1 MTLRLRLVLVLLPA
15 FLVAPPTQC
24 RAADELADRLNA
36 VLDAPEYQHARW
48 GLLIV
53 EAETGK
59 VVFAR
64 NPDQLFAP
72 ASVTKLYSCAAALR
86 ALGADRT
93 FQTPVHRRG
102 EVRDGRLN
110 GDLILAPQGDLTL
123 GGRTTPD
130 GKLAFRDRD
139 HTYANY
145 LSSTAQLTDT
155 DPLAGLRDLARQIKA
170 AGINSVDGDVYVD
183 DRYFTHGRATGSG
196 PEIVSPVV
204 VNDNCLDLI
213 VTPGAKVGVPATVK
227 VRPATEF
234 YKVEIQ
240 VETVEE
246 GTPTR
251 MRATSNGD
259 GVVRIS
265 GRIAVNAPPTVR
277 IYPVEDPTAFARAL
291 FIEALRAE
299 GVTVKAELRRRPMA
313 NLPDWDAVAK
323 LPRVA
328 QLTSP
333 PFRET
338 LKVTLKV
345 SHNLYASTLPVLIAV
360 PQGKYTLAEGMAEEG
375 KLAAALG
382 VDVKTISLESGAG
395 GGNADRVSPRATVQL
410 LQGMRKAPEYKVFRD
425 CLPVLGVDGTLADVV
440 ARDSPVRGKVLAKT
454 GTYTDPDLLNER
466 VHLRS
471 KALAGYMNTA
481 SGKELIFCFFVN
493 DVSLPKGVDSSREG
507 RAMGTLCEIVYKFG
521 P

>member
-1 MTLRLRLVLVLLPA
+1 MKPRLRFALVLVLTALP
-15 FLVAPPTQC
+15 VPV
-24 RAADELADRLNA
+24 RADELSDRLNA

-53 EAETGK
+53 EAESGK

-86 ALGADRT
+86 VLGADRT
-93 FQTPVHRRG
+93 FPTPVYRRG
-102 EVRDGRLN
+102 EVKESRLY
-110 GDLILAPQGDLTL
+110 GDLILVPQGDLTL

-130 GKLAFRDRD
+130 GKLVFRDRD

-155 DPLAGLRDLARQIKA
+155 DPLAGLRDLARQVRA
-170 AGINSVDGDVYVD
+170 AGITAVDGEVLID
-183 DRYFTHGRATGSG
+183 DRLFVHGRATGSG
-196 PEIVSPVV
+196 PELVTPIM

-213 VTPGAKVGVPATVK
+213 VTPGAKVGAPATVRM
-227 VRPATEF
+227 RPATDF
-234 YKVEIQ
+234 YKLEAE
-240 VETVEE
+240 VETVEAGVSPRIWARAAGA
-246 GTPTR
+246 GTIRVT
-251 MRATSNGD
+251 
-259 GVVRIS
+259 

-277 IYPVEDPTAFARAL
+277 IHPVEDPTAFARAL
-291 FIEALRAE
+291 FIEALRTE
-299 GVTVKAELRRRPMA
+299 GVHVKAEPRLAPKSE
-313 NLPDWDAVAK
+313 LPPSDAVGK

-345 SHNLYASTLPVLIAV
+345 SHNLYASTLPVLVAV
-360 PQGKYTLAEGMAEEG
+360 SKGKQTIAEGMAEEG
-375 KLAAALG
+375 RQLNGLG

-395 GGNADRVSPRATVQL
+395 GGNADRVSPRSTVQL
-410 LQGMRKAPEYKVFRD
+410 LQGIRKTPDYKVFHD
-425 CLPVLGVDGTLADVV
+425 CLPILGVDGTLADSVPME
-440 ARDSPVRGKVLAKT
+440 SPARGKVFAKT

-471 KALAGYMNTA
+471 KALAGYMTTA

-493 DVSLPKGVDSSREG
+493 DVSLPRGVDGSREG
-507 RAMGTLCEIVYKFG
+507 KALGKLCEIVYKLG